1 MKGIGIIDFQT
12 KLLSSGYRINIQNE
26 RRLIMKNFS
35 FYSPTMI
42 KFGKGSLEKLP
53 KLVEGKYKKILLH
66 YGGGSIKK
74 NGIYE
79 DTINQLKKSGVQV
92 VELGGVKPNPAL
104 SMVREGIKL
113 AKENEIDLILAVGGG
128 SVIDSAKAIALGAV
142 TDADIWDFFL
152 GKEKV
157 ERALPVGVVL
167 TIPAT
172 GSEASMGSVIT
183 NEDEQLKLA
192 VNHDLL
198 RPVFAIM
205 DPEYTMTLPR
215 DQTFAG
221 VMDILSH
228 IFERY
233 FTHTENVEL
242 TDRLAEAT
250 IKTVMNNAYKLV
262 KNPDDYNARAEIMLA
277 GTIAHNGL
285 LGMGREDDWASHQLG
300 HQLSALYG
308 ATHGVTLGIIF
319 PAWMKY
325 VYRENLDIFNK
336 FAVNVFGV
344 SAAGNTKEHV
354 ALEGIRRFEEF
365 LKKIGLPRT
374 LSEAGLPTDEFERM
388 ADLATSMG
396 SFGALKKIDRSD
408 AIEIYKLAE

>member
-1 MKGIGIIDFQT
+1 M
-12 KLLSSGYRINIQNE
+12 R
-26 RRLIMKNFS
+26 NFS

-42 KFGKGSLEKLP
+42 KFGEGSVEKLQ
-53 KLVEGKYKKILLH
+53 KLVQGKYKRVLFH

-74 NGIYE
+74 NGIYKE
-79 DTINQLKKSGVQV
+79 VKQQLLNSGVEV
-92 VELGGVKPNPAL
+92 FELSGVRPNPSL
-104 SMVREGIKL
+104 ELVREGIKL
-113 AKENEIDLILAVGGG
+113 ARDKDVDLVLAVGGG
-128 SVIDSAKAIALGAV
+128 SVIDSAKAIALGAR
-142 TDADIWDFFL
+142 TEADIWDFFL

-183 NEDEQLKLA
+183 NEEEQMKLS

-205 DPEYTMTLPR
+205 DPKYTLTLPR
-215 DQTFAG
+215 EQTFAG

-233 FTHTENVEL
+233 FTSTENVEL
-242 TDRLAEAT
+242 TDSLAEAT
-250 IKTVMNNAYKLV
+250 IRTVIDNGCKLL
-262 KNPDDYNARAEIMLA
+262 KDPRDYNARAEIMLA

-285 LGMGREDDWASHQLG
+285 LGLGRQDDWASHQLG
-300 HQLSALYG
+300 HQLSALFG
-308 ATHGVTLGIIF
+308 TTHGVTLSIIF

-325 VYRENLDIFNK
+325 VYRDNLEIFNK
-336 FAVNVFGV
+336 FAINVFKVTPTGK
-344 SAAGNTKEHV
+344 TREHV

-365 LKKIGLPRT
+365 LRKIGLPRT
-374 LSEAGLPTDEFERM
+374 FREAGLPLDQMEKLADM
-388 ADLATSMG
+388 ATAMG
-396 SFGALKKIDRSD
+396 SFGSLKRIHREDAL
-408 AIEIYKLAE
+408 EIYKLAE